1 MAVNGFILDQY
12 VGKKV
17 SIILI
22 NGGTLEGVLK
32 KDGRKFILDNSRYI
46 KTLTIS
52 KIASIKEVDDEQTA
66 TTPTAEEIKNTRA
79 KEKVEVGNSSVGVID
94 NIVFMDLA

>member
-22 NGGTLEGVLK
+22 NSGTLEGVLK
-32 KDGRKFILDNSRYI
+32 KDGRKFILDNSRDI
-46 KTLTIS
+46 KLTIS
-52 KIASIKEVDDEQTA
+52 KIASIKEV
-66 TTPTAEEIKNTRA
+66 EECKN
-79 KEKVEVGNSSVGVID
+79 
-94 NIVFMDLA
+94 

>member
-22 NGGTLEGVLK
+22 NSGTLEGVLK
-32 KDGRKFILDNSRYI
+32 KDGRKFILDNSRTDI
-46 KTLTIS
+46 KLTIS
-52 KIASIKEVDDEQTA
+52 KIASIKEVDGVAIFEQQ
-66 TTPTAEEIKNTRA
+66 
-79 KEKVEVGNSSVGVID
+79 
-94 NIVFMDLA
+94 